1 MSLTQGQIYKGTAG
15 SYSAISSPF
24 EYIPLPQSHVVNRS
38 GSPIS
43 GSQASET
50 LDSWLY
56 PGDITADG
64 SFITSDEWLNYSTW
78 STDDWQSSSDMKRTF
93 GGASRPEPNNGD
105 GLFTRNTLGAVA
117 LQGQNDSN
125 YWSHSFAQG
134 LSAVQNGQFTFMVGS
149 DRDAAPG
156 QTNNGLSNTLVT
168 KRFKLVAGQ
177 TDMSSS
183 ASVTL
188 VAYNSGTHPVDWDSQ
203 WVLSTDGS
211 QLTYYAGTNSSTNFE
226 DLNSNIN
233 NASTKLPKAKIYQGD
248 SSSYSPIDAP
258 LEILARVGP
267 GTNGS
272 SDILNT
278 SQINSQSW
286 YTGQGSF
293 QFGRYGNTVNSQ
305 FNDPFTAI
313 TQGLMPQGPFGVI
326 GNTDDVTGDPILAYY
341 KDFFIARKTNGHW
354 LIEYSIASKDYAT
367 PKENS
372 GMLRLTFQLKD
383 GQTAIDT
390 SSWVEGQAT
399 PITVDVVPIG
409 SNPSDWANNWV
420 LSSDATTLTYYSD
433 NSGGVSGLAPLSTE
447 SFEFGDISQP
457 ASPPVAATKGEIY
470 KGDLSTHVVIDSPFE
485 YLPVWAGFDLNA
497 NSYGPTTQNLREWYY
512 SGLDPYLDDDN
523 FYAKSS
529 SLSYAAM
536 VGRTVITPRRRW
548 FEPLSAMHWL
558 NNIDDT
564 KNARMLKSNWHARRV
579 EGSWTFALWSQ
590 TENPAWIPHPAYTPM
605 LDFYPTRMQRMD
617 SQIVFKLKPEQ
628 TVFDTSTWA
637 SHIATPSNSDY
648 PSLEIQ
654 DYQAPEGDDG
664 SFVANW
670 DESTPIRIRHI
681 EFDSSLHS
689 QNLKG
694 NWLVN
699 DAGTE
704 LQFFYE
710 SGVADTGLAPMVDVL
725 ENFTST
731 WKESQTITFDPLSDS
746 FLGAGTI
753 NLTATSSSGLP
764 ITFTSSDNSIAEV
777 AGSVLTLKALGTVS
791 ITASQAG
798 DETYAAASVA
808 QPLVI
813 TKDSQ
818 TITFNPLIDA
828 LIGPSYAG
836 TINLTATASSGLPVT
851 FISSDDSIAEVAG
864 SVLTLKTT
872 GTVSITASQAGDVNT
887 FPATDVSQSLLIQL
901 DSDGDGIPDSIDPD
915 DDNDGI
921 ADGADPYPLLADH
934 PDINGRKIIAQS
946 ATGVF
951 GTNSMKDS
959 VISVESDMYL
969 IVDSV
974 VYQQKVNYSHEQIP
988 SNASMV
994 YPCVNNISEYEVINL
1009 GSDALNYSDTNIN
1022 VTLSGFYA
1030 V

>member
-1 MSLTQGQIYKGTAG
+1 MSLTQGQIYKGTTG

-24 EYIPLPQSHVVNRS
+24 EYIPLPQSHVVDRS
-38 GSPIS
+38 GNPIS
-43 GSQASET
+43 GAQASET
-50 LDSWLY
+50 LDLWLY

-78 STDDWQSSSDMKRTF
+78 STDDWQSSSDMKRAF
-93 GGASRPEPNNGD
+93 GGASRSEPNTGD

-156 QTNNGLSNTLVT
+156 QTINGLSNTLVT

-177 TDMSSS
+177 TDMSAS
-183 ASVTL
+183 ANVTL
-188 VAYNSGTHPVDWDSQ
+188 VAYNSGTHPADWDSQ

-233 NASTKLPKAKIYQGD
+233 N
-248 SSSYSPIDAP
+248 
-258 LEILARVGP
+258 V
-267 GTNGS
+267 
-272 SDILNT
+272 
-278 SQINSQSW
+278 
-286 YTGQGSF
+286 
-293 QFGRYGNTVNSQ
+293 
-305 FNDPFTAI
+305 
-313 TQGLMPQGPFGVI
+313 
-326 GNTDDVTGDPILAYY
+326 
-341 KDFFIARKTNGHW
+341 
-354 LIEYSIASKDYAT
+354 
-367 PKENS
+367 
-372 GMLRLTFQLKD
+372 
-383 GQTAIDT
+383 
-390 SSWVEGQAT
+390 
-399 PITVDVVPIG
+399 
-409 SNPSDWANNWV
+409 
-420 LSSDATTLTYYSD
+420 
-433 NSGGVSGLAPLSTE
+433 
-447 SFEFGDISQP
+447 SQP
-457 ASPPVAATKGEIY
+457 NNLGLTTTKGEIFQ
-470 KGDLSTHVVIDSPFE
+470 GTLSTYAVIDSPFE
-485 YLPVWAGFDLNA
+485 YLPIWPGFYQPNNVLAINGHQG
-497 NSYGPTTQNLREWYY
+497 GPTNENMSEWWPNGMYI
-512 SGLDPYLDDDN
+512 GAGHETTN

-529 SLSYAAM
+529 SLSYVAM
-536 VGRTVITPRRRW
+536 VGKYVITPDRRW
-548 FEPLSAMHWL
+548 FEPLSSMYWQT
-558 NNIDDT
+558 NIDDT
-564 KNARMLKSNWHARRV
+564 KNPRIVKSNWHARRV
-579 EGSWTFALWSQ
+579 EGNWTFALWNQ
-590 TENPAWIPHPAYTPM
+590 TEQPAWIPHPPYTPM
-605 LDFYPTRMQRMD
+605 LGFYPSRMQRMD
-617 SQIVFKLKPEQ
+617 SQIVFKLKPGQ
-628 TVFDTSTWA
+628 TVFDTSSWA
-637 SHIATPSNSDY
+637 SSIVAPDNSEY
-648 PSLEIQ
+648 PSLEFHAGADPI
-654 DYQAPEGDDG
+654 GDDG

-670 DESTPIRIRHI
+670 DDSTPIRIRHI
-681 EFDSSLHS
+681 EFDSSLHP
-689 QNLKG
+689 QDVKG

-710 SGVADTGLAPMVDVL
+710 GGLVDTGLAPMVDVL
-725 ENFTST
+725 ENFTGT

-764 ITFTSSDNSIAEV
+764 VTFTSSDDSIAEV

-798 DETYAAASVA
+798 DATYAAAASVA

-818 TITFNPLIDA
+818 TITFNPLTDA

-836 TINLTATASSGLPVT
+836 TINLTATSSSGLPVT
-851 FISSDDSIAEVAG
+851 FTSSDDSIAEVAG

-887 FPATDVSQSLLIQL
+887 FPATDVTQSLLIQL
-901 DSDGDGIPDSIDPD
+901 DTDGDGIPDSIDPD

-921 ADGADPYPLLADH
+921 ADEADPYPLLADH

-959 VISVESDMYL
+959 VISVESDVYL

-974 VYQQKVNYSHEQIP
+974 VYQQKVNYSHEQMP

-1009 GSDALNYSDTNIN
+1009 GSDALNYSDTNVN